1 MTSFSSFM
9 LRNYVEEDSYLGD
22 LARDIRD
29 DPGFPRRAS
38 SYATILK
45 YLLNRHA
52 CPEAITAFD
61 DAYSLFE
68 KTNKKSASMEA
79 AE

>member
-29 DPGFPRRAS
+29 DPKFPRRARN
-38 SYATILK
+38 YATILK
-45 YLLNRHA
+45 YLLNCHA

-68 KTNKKSASMEA
+68 KNQQKECQTEA
-79 AE
+79 TE